1 MIFFGDALK
10 PLHDVCRAMKAALDK
25 DTLPTK
31 AALAEWLEKSSETAE
46 AMNKRMYIYTTAQA
60 KGWAFAKKLEF
71 YEAGIL
77 LCLSL
82 SRSFYGIHSDFFARR
97 E

>member
-10 PLHDVCRAMKAALDK
+10 PLHDVARAMKEALDADK
-25 DTLPTK
+25 LPTK
-31 AALAEWLEKSSETAE
+31 AILNEWLEKTSETAE

-71 YEAGIL
+71 YEAGMLNDISTIV
-77 LCLSL
+77 LSL
-82 SRSFYGIHSDFFARR
+82 TSGSII
-97 E
+97 